1 MKSNGLLKF
10 FSVLLLAAAIGMIV
24 FELQKTASLEIS
36 DPALT
41 PALRLEAGTIA
52 GDPVAEVGAP
62 AEDGVVP
69 GEGADSGTQ
78 VGEVPTSRLAV
89 GVLGATPDRDQI
101 HTISELP
108 WLDSE
113 ANRAF
118 NESRDFACQLL
129 IPDTAVK
136 PPMTRPGQGRSGLLG
151 RIPTATVGL
160 EVDEASKLKMPRASR
175 GAIEGYLR
183 DHRLV
188 IEPTVYQDGRG
199 QAYFGTDCRA
209 AFYQTAYPTI
219 TVKAEGMIE
228 EAIGRFRALGVLRE
242 DPASFG
248 RTLVMAF
255 RFIQQ
260 EGTMRSIGSPQAVTE
275 LMFFHLATNESS
287 NLPSIQV
294 FVTSDSRQSLHR
306 LTKDASIIDEPMPM
320 ISATIRFE
328 KFILMGLYPANPIVT
343 GVRQRSAAVMSLD
356 TIRKLTATGAAED
369 RLTFQQLLD
378 QFSSITS
385 KL

>member
-24 FELQKTASLEIS
+24 FELQKTAPLEIS

-41 PALRLEAGTIA
+41 PTPRLEASAIT
-52 GDPVAEVGAP
+52 GDPGFIT
-62 AEDGVVP
+62 EDGAVSP
-69 GEGADSGTQ
+69 EGTVSGTQ
-78 VGEVPTSRLAV
+78 DGDGPVSRLAV

-118 NESRDFACQLL
+118 NESRDFACELL

-136 PPMTRPGQGRSGLLG
+136 PPMTRPSQGRSGLLG

-175 GAIEGYLR
+175 GAIEAYLR

-188 IEPTVYQDGRG
+188 IEPTVYQDERG

-219 TVKAEGMIE
+219 TVKAEGMID

-242 DPASFG
+242 DPESFG

-260 EGTMRSIGSPQAVTE
+260 EGTMKSIGSPQPVTE
-275 LMFFHLATNESS
+275 LMFFHLAMNETG

-343 GVRQRSAAVMSLD
+343 GVRQRSAAVMSRD
-356 TIRKLTATGAAED
+356 TIRKLTTTGAVED